1 VDPHLAPADLAVPRQ
16 DRRLEDYEPGA
27 VCVYG
32 PVRVTEAE
40 IVDFARVHDPQ
51 PFHTDPV
58 AAAAGPFGGLVAS
71 GMHSLAIAGRL
82 FVGAFLPGTGSLGSP
97 GFDEVRF
104 LLPVRP
110 GDELRLRV
118 TVLESRRS
126 RSKPDR
132 GLVRTGWELLNQ
144 DGDIVLTL
152 NGLNFIS
159 V

>member
-1 VDPHLAPADLAVPRQ
+1 M
-16 DRRLEDYEPGA
+16 LEDYRQGA

-32 PVRVTEAE
+32 PVPITEAE

-51 PFHTDPV
+51 PFHDDPV
-58 AAAAGPFGGLVAS
+58 AAADGPFGGLAAS

-82 FVGAFLPGTGSLGSP
+82 FVGGFLPSTSSLGSP

-104 LLPVRP
+104 LHPVRP
-110 GDELRLRV
+110 GDQLTLRV

-132 GLVRTGWELLNQ
+132 GLVRTGWELLSQ
-144 DGDIVLTL
+144 DGIVVLTL
-152 NGLNFIS
+152 SGLNIIG
-159 V
+159 VRDIEDA